1 MIRREADLRA
11 ASTGTHGT
19 LAAMDISRVGLRGL
33 RAALFSALVVLLSAG
48 SHVLMS
54 RVPLPPALVAGAFAA
69 VFTLAYALA
78 GRERGFGPIAGLLV
92 PLELAAD
99 TVFTAGQHVCYGPAG
114 GPVSGPLR
122 ALGLEELCGGTPV
135 GGPLAEVAGPADAAA
150 LLSSPGP
157 WAPWLLLAAHVS
169 VGLLAA
175 GWLRHGERA
184 LGRLLRAVAAFAFR
198 PLRLTGAAVA
208 VAPGPAERAP
218 RPVLAATGTRTR
230 FPAHSVGR
238 RGPPVRGALASA

>member
-1 MIRREADLRA
+1 
-11 ASTGTHGT
+11 
-19 LAAMDISRVGLRGL
+19 MDISGAGLRGL

-54 RVPLPPALVAGAFAA
+54 RVPLPATLVAGAFVA
-69 VFTLAYALA
+69 VFVTAYALA
-78 GRERGFGPIAGLLV
+78 GRERGLGPIAGLLV

-135 GGPLAEVAGPADAAA
+135 GGPLAEVGGPAADPVA
-150 LLSSPGP
+150 LLAAPGP
-157 WAPWLLLAAHVS
+157 WAPWLLLGAHVT
-169 VGLLAA
+169 VGLLASA
-175 GWLRHGERA
+175 WLGYGERA
-184 LGRLLRAVAAFAFR
+184 LGQLLRAVAACAFR
-198 PLRLTGAAVA
+198 PLLLAAAQVA
-208 VAPGPAERAP
+208 VAAGPVRRVL
-218 RPVLAATGTRTR
+218 RPLLAGTVARTR

-238 RGPPVRGALASA
+238 RGPPVCGALSGA

>member
-1 MIRREADLRA
+1 
-11 ASTGTHGT
+11 
-19 LAAMDISRVGLRGL
+19 MDISGAGLRGL

-54 RVPLPPALVAGAFAA
+54 RVPLPAPLAVGAFAT
-69 VFTLAYALA
+69 VFVTAYALA
-78 GRERGFGPIAGLLV
+78 GRRRGFGPIAALLV

-122 ALGLEELCGGTPV
+122 ALGLDELCGGAPV
-135 GGPLAEVAGPADAAA
+135 GGPLAEVGGPAADPAA
-150 LLSSPGP
+150 LLASPGP
-157 WAPWLLLAAHVS
+157 WAPWLLLGAHVS

-175 GWLRHGERA
+175 AWLAYGERA
-184 LGRLLRAVAAFAFR
+184 LGQLLRAAAACAFR
-198 PLRLTGAAVA
+198 PLLLAAA
-208 VAPGPAERAP
+208 RASTAAGPARRVLRPFRAGS
-218 RPVLAATGTRTR
+218 VARTR

-238 RGPPVRGALASA
+238 RGPPVLGALDGA

>member
-1 MIRREADLRA
+1 
-11 ASTGTHGT
+11 
-19 LAAMDISRVGLRGL
+19 MDISGVRLRGL

-54 RVPLPPALVAGAFAA
+54 RVPLPPALVGGAFAA
-69 VFTLAYALA
+69 VFAIAYALA

-99 TVFTAGQHVCYGPAG
+99 TVFTAGQHLCYGPAG

-122 ALGLEELCGGTPV
+122 AMGLDELCGGTPV
-135 GGPLAEVAGPADAAA
+135 GGPLTEVTGPVADPAA
-150 LLSSPGP
+150 LLAAPGP
-157 WAPWLLLAAHVS
+157 WTPWLLLGAHVS

-175 GWLRHGERA
+175 AWLRHGERA
-184 LGRLLRAVAAFAFR
+184 LGQLLRAVAAFAFR
-198 PLRLTGAAVA
+198 PLLLAVASAAAVSGPVRRLLRPVPAGTGA
-208 VAPGPAERAP
+208 
-218 RPVLAATGTRTR
+218 RTR

-238 RGPPVRGALASA
+238 RGPPVLGALARA

>member
-1 MIRREADLRA
+1 MDF
-11 ASTGTHGT
+11 SGT
-19 LAAMDISRVGLRGL
+19 GLRGL
-33 RAALFSALVVLLSAG
+33 RAALFSALVVLLSSG

-54 RVPLPPALVAGAFAA
+54 QVPLPPALVGGAFAG
-69 VFTLAYALA
+69 VFVIAYALA

-99 TVFTAGQHVCYGPAG
+99 TVFTAGQHLCYGPAG

-122 ALGLEELCGGTPV
+122 AMGLEELCGGAPV
-135 GGPLAEVAGPADAAA
+135 GGPLTEVAGPAEAAA
-150 LLSSPGP
+150 LLASPGP
-157 WAPWLLLAAHVS
+157 FTPWLLLGAHVS

-175 GWLRHGERA
+175 AWLRHGERA

-198 PLRLTGAAVA
+198 PLRLAAASVTA
-208 VAPGPAERAP
+208 ARGRARRVL
-218 RPVLAATGTRTR
+218 RPVPAGAGARTR

-238 RGPPVRGALASA
+238 RGPPVPGALARA

>member
-1 MIRREADLRA
+1 
-11 ASTGTHGT
+11 
-19 LAAMDISRVGLRGL
+19 MDISGAGLRGL

-54 RVPLPPALVAGAFAA
+54 RVPLPPALVGGAFAA
-69 VFTLAYALA
+69 VFALAYALA

-99 TVFTAGQHVCYGPAG
+99 TAFTAGQHFCYGAAG

-122 ALGLEELCGGTPV
+122 ALGLEELCGGAPV
-135 GGPLAEVAGPADAAA
+135 GGPLAEVAGPAGDPAA
-150 LLSSPGP
+150 LLSAPGP
-157 WAPWLLLAAHVS
+157 WTPWLLLAAHVA

-184 LGRLLRAVAAFAFR
+184 LGRLLHAVAAFAFR
-198 PLRLTGAAVA
+198 PLLLAGTPAAVA
-208 VAPGPAERAP
+208 AGRPRRAP
-218 RPVLAATGTRTR
+218 RPVIPGTGARTR

-238 RGPPVRGALASA
+238 RGPPVAGALARA

>member
-1 MIRREADLRA
+1 
-11 ASTGTHGT
+11 
-19 LAAMDISRVGLRGL
+19 MDISAVGLRGL

-54 RVPLPPALVAGAFAA
+54 RAPLPPSLVAGAFAG
-69 VFTLAYALA
+69 VFLIAYALA
-78 GRERGFGPIAGLLV
+78 GRERGFAPIAGLLV

-99 TVFTAGQHVCYGPAG
+99 TVFTTGQHLCYGPAG

-122 ALGLEELCGGTPV
+122 ALGLEELCGGTPL
-135 GGPLAEVAGPADAAA
+135 GGPLTARAGGPAAA
-150 LLSSPGP
+150 LAVEPGP
-157 WAPWLLLAAHVS
+157 WTPWLLLGAHVS

-175 GWLRHGERA
+175 VWLRHGERA
-184 LGRLLRAVAAFAFR
+184 LGRLVRAVAAFAFR
-198 PLRLTGAAVA
+198 PLLLVAASAAV
-208 VAPGPAERAP
+208 VGPARRAP
-218 RPVLAATGTRTR
+218 RPVRSGAGARTR